1 MERQMDNPKTML
13 PWCTT
18 AALCSGQWRIKN
30 KQKIKLDH
38 NAGNSYTAVSNAE
51 VIRSQIY
58 FGALLVTAAT
68 CRWCV

>member
-1 MERQMDNPKTML
+1 M
-13 PWCTT
+13 